1 MPQSMLK
8 LARWLRTV
16 QQNCSTSLP
25 TTFCSYKRTISLANF
40 TCEGCGF
47 WPISKLDRKATPAE
61 YDAMGRMAFMWNSV
75 VWPPRSIVLAQ
86 IYIQIYVCLR
96 SNLIAP
102 KFQNFSWGACPQA
115 PLGYVFLRTHYQPD
129 HSKSDGYGPAVL
141 NASVAHLAATQYVA
155 SELRLGLTG
164 KFSPSGK
171 TPTFIYFQLEA
182 RYSEHLEWENH
193 SAWVLSWRWEF
204 SSLPHCRLLN
214 GSLLH
219 YQGSREEPDMSW
231 LHNL

>member
-1 MPQSMLK
+1 MWLSANKQTGSQSDTSGVRRNGQNGIHVK
-8 LARWLRTV
+8 LCR
-16 QQNCSTSLP
+16 
-25 TTFCSYKRTISLANF
+25 LASEKHRIGPN
-40 TCEGCGF
+40 
-47 WPISKLDRKATPAE
+47 I
-61 YDAMGRMAFMWNSV
+61 
-75 VWPPRSIVLAQ
+75 
-86 IYIQIYVCLR
+86 CLR

-155 SELRLGLTG
+155 SELRLGLTE

-182 RYSEHLEWENH
+182 RYSEHLE
-193 SAWVLSWRWEF
+193 
-204 SSLPHCRLLN
+204 
-214 GSLLH
+214 
-219 YQGSREEPDMSW
+219 
-231 LHNL
+231 